1 MLQYFLYRSLDF
13 AIQSVIFRRTHT
25 VGNTASFKGK
35 TQSLSARLPDYNG
48 IEYNLMD

>member
-13 AIQSVIFRRTHT
+13 AIQSVIFRT
-25 VGNTASFKGK
+25 VGNTASLKGK

-48 IEYNLMD
+48 I